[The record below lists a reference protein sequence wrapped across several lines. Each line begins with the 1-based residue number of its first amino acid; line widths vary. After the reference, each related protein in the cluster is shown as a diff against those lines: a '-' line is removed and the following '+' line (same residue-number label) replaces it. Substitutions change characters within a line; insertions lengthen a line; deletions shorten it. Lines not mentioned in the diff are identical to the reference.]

1 MTRTELLK
9 ALFDWQENNCCTDS
23 KLCRLLHINK
33 NTLLNWKN
41 LGRLSLGSAEK
52 IKKFL
57 ESQREPATIK
67 DLTLPNLRAF
77 PIISDAAA
85 ASVNTAY
92 LPISDYAVRYAEEY
106 TSFTKGKPGDFVIR
120 VSGDSMAPWYPDGTL
135 LLVRPNVSLINGDR
149 VVAVLADGTILFKV
163 FVEDET
169 AFYLFS
175 ENQKEGKDF
184 MFSKTDYDGVRAL
197 YLVVQSM
204 RDERALDSAKEQ
216 QGIRPDFKSRIQ
228 DLKQKYSAE

>member
-1 MTRTELLK
+1 
-9 ALFDWQENNCCTDS
+9 
-23 KLCRLLHINK
+23 
-33 NTLLNWKN
+33 
-41 LGRLSLGSAEK
+41 
-52 IKKFL
+52 
-57 ESQREPATIK
+57 
-67 DLTLPNLRAF
+67 
-77 PIISDAAA
+77 
-85 ASVNTAY
+85 
-92 LPISDYAVRYAEEY
+92 
-106 TSFTKGKPGDFVIR
+106 
-120 VSGDSMAPWYPDGTL
+120 MAPWYPDGTL